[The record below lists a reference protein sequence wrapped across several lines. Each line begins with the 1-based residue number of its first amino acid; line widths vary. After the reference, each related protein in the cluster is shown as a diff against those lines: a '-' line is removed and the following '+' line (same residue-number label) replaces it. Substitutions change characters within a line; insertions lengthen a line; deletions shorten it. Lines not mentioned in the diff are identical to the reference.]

1 MREVVLAF
9 ALSFAIT
16 AAVLYATG
24 AYDEAWAEFAELLEE
39 VLR

>member
-9 ALSFAIT
+9 ALSFAVT
-16 AAVLYATG
+16 AAILYATG
-24 AYDEAWAEFAELLEE
+24 TYDEAWVEFAELLKE